1 MSASALSFAVTLE
14 AAVHWRLPLL
24 AASALLFVTAV
35 HRGHRRTVLII
46 PLFLTAPALSFA
58 VALETAIHWRLPLLT
73 LTTLLSTT
81 AVHWRLSHR
90 LASCSDGIA
99 LTADGYRFT
108 GGTDRHGIRFS
119 VFQVGAAE
127 ENGVKTLGSSGRR
140 IDFFSAGVGN
150 FHAVSRICRVAKVV
164 NDAGLCGA
172 AFIKSLEHTGVST
185 GYYGSTGNTCRSV
198 VVNWCIST
206 VGRAIDYD
214 GTAGYVQVSVG
225 VDTVSSRNNFH
236 ISAGDIDRDVYGR
249 AVFGLSCT
257 VDAVIGGLNGNI
269 AAFYIYGDAFQTF
282 IGFLNVNGTVFYCKG
297 IVRMKRIVSGI
308 HGNLSVFYGNI
319 ALGVKGIFYS
329 GNVEGT
335 VFYRECFLSVQSV
348 VGSGDFVVSTFYG

>member
-1 MSASALSFAVTLE
+1 MLTATSLLSVIAI
-14 AAVHWRLPLL
+14 HWGLPLL
-24 AASALLFVTAV
+24 PV
-35 HRGHRRTVLII
+35 
-46 PLFLTAPALSFA
+46 
-58 VALETAIHWRLPLLT
+58 
-73 LTTLLSTT
+73 TTLLSVIAIHWGLSLLPVTT
-81 AVHWRLSHR
+81 LLSVIAIHWGLSLLPAIALLCVTVVHRRLSHR

-127 ENGVKTLGSSGRR
+127 ENGVKTLGSIGRR
-140 IDFFSAGVGN
+140 IDFFSVGVGN
-150 FHAVSRICRVAKVV
+150 FHAVSRVCRVAKVV

-172 AFIKSLEHTGVST
+172 AFIKSLEHTGVPT

-198 VVNWCIST
+198 VVNRCIST

-225 VDTVSSRNNFH
+225 VDAIPARNNFH

-257 VDAVIGGLNGNI
+257 VNAVIGGLNGNI
-269 AAFYIYGDAFQTF
+269 AALYIYGNAFQTF
-282 IGFLNVNGTVFYCKG
+282 IGFLNVNSTVFYREG
-297 IVRMKRIVSGI
+297 IVCMKRIVSGI

-319 ALGVKGIFYS
+319 SLRVKGIFYS
-329 GNVEGT
+329 GDVESS
-335 VFYRECFLSVQSV
+335 VFYRERFLSVQSV
-348 VGSGDFVVSTFYG
+348 VGSGDFVLSTFYG

>member
-1 MSASALSFAVTLE
+1 MSAPVQ
-14 AAVHWRLPLL
+14 
-24 AASALLFVTAV
+24 
-35 HRGHRRTVLII
+35 
-46 PLFLTAPALSFA
+46 SFA
-58 VALETAIHWRLPLLT
+58 VALETAIHRRLPLLT

-81 AVHWRLSHR
+81 AVHWRLFHR

-108 GGTDRHGIRFS
+108 GGTDRHGIGFT
-119 VFQVGAAE
+119 FLQVCTAE
-127 ENGVKTLGSSGRR
+127 ENGVKALGSVGRR
-140 IDFFSAGVGN
+140 IDFFSGGVGN

-185 GYYGSTGNTCRSV
+185 GYYGSAGNTCRSV
-198 VVNWCIST
+198 VVNRCIST

-236 ISAGDIDRDVYGR
+236 ISAGDVDRDVYGR

-257 VDAVIGGLNGNI
+257 VNAVIGGLNGNI
-269 AAFYIYGDAFQTF
+269 AALYIYGNAFQTF
-282 IGFLNVNGTVFYCKG
+282 IGFLNVNSTVFYREG
-297 IVRMKRIVSGI
+297 IVCMKRIVSGI
-308 HGNLSVFYGNI
+308 HGNLSIFYGNI
-319 ALGVKGIFYS
+319 SLRVKGIFYS
-329 GNVEGT
+329 SDVESS
-335 VFYRECFLSVQSV
+335 VFYRERFLSVQSV
-348 VGSGDFVVSTFYG
+348 VGSGDFVLSTFYG